1 MPTYEYQCGA
11 CGAKFEQF
19 QRMSDDPIKICPQCG
34 ESSVKRLMSTGVG
47 VVFKGSGFYVTDYR
61 DASYSKAESA
71 DRTNTA
77 PAASSSNDS
86 SSTSNTTKVPSS
98 ATSNPPSAASSGG
111 DVGNVP
117 QSGVTGGTT
126 SSGGTPN
133 TSTHPNSGNAS
144 KAA

>member
-61 DASYSKAESA
+61 DASYAKAESA
-71 DRTNTA
+71 DHTPT
-77 PAASSSNDS
+77 PDTTSPVKSSKSSSSTKSTEAASSTEQT
-86 SSTSNTTKVPSS
+86 STHH
-98 ATSNPPSAASSGG
+98 ATSTP
-111 DVGNVP
+111 
-117 QSGVTGGTT
+117 TT
-126 SSGGTPN
+126 SSSGTAEAATKP
-133 TSTHPNSGNAS
+133 TAHETHSTSGNH
-144 KAA
+144 